1 MRKLTL
7 GKRRLTPVTS
17 IRFSHLDVPR
27 GRNLVRRVGH
37 AVMSRFA
44 KPRDSGNREARSTSV
59 NLSAGIILNAILFPT
74 DDDNSPRYKSTFA
87 SLDRASAKQICGCEC
102 RKFINVARCAYVGE
116 IDAREKSKESL
127 TRLNLKRDVS

>member
-17 IRFSHLDVPR
+17 IRLSRLDVPR

-59 NLSAGIILNAILFPT
+59 NLSAGIILNAIFFPT
-74 DDDNSPRYKSTFA
+74 GDDKPRYKSTFA
-87 SLDRASAKQICGCEC
+87 SLDRASAKKICGCEC
-102 RKFINVARCAYVGE
+102 RKFTNIARC
-116 IDAREKSKESL
+116 ICR
-127 TRLNLKRDVS
+127 